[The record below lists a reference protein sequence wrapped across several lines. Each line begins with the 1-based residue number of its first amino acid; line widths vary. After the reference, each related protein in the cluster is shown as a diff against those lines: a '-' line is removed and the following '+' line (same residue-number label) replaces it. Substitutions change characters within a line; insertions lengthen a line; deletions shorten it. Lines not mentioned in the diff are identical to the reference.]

1 MKITLLLTFFTC
13 FSIKIY
19 AQETPSDTLQPV
31 NNSTMP
37 TDSTSEEEGDEE
49 AEAEEVP
56 DVQFTKI
63 RYRMTADGTYTSG
76 NVSRALM
83 QFTSNFDWNISK
95 IMKVSSSPSYVYGQ
109 QNKTL
114 AEREVF
120 LDLRSSILYE
130 KTLYYL
136 AFTSFERSN
145 LRKINN
151 RFIGA
156 AGIGLKLIQQKT
168 AYLSVT
174 NVLLYEKTD
183 FVVNEKFPD
192 RNLWRNST
200 RFFGEYTFDKGKM
213 TLSHILFIQPS
224 ITEKNFRWNGNLILK
239 YQVSK
244 NVGFRSTIENSYES
258 IVVPGRQNND
268 LRWTFGVVLEGKK

>member
-1 MKITLLLTFFTC
+1 MKTTLLLIFFTY

-19 AQETPSDTLQPV
+19 AQEAPSDTLQPV
-31 NNSTMP
+31 NSTMS

-49 AEAEEVP
+49 AEAEEVA
-56 DVQFTKI
+56 DVPFTKI
-63 RYRMTADGTYTSG
+63 RYRFTADGTYTSG

-109 QNKTL
+109 QNKAL

-156 AGIGLKLIQQKT
+156 AGFGLKLIQQKT

-224 ITEKNFRWNGNLILK
+224 ITEKNFRWNGNVSLK

-244 NVGFRSTIENSYES
+244 NVSFRSTIENSYES

-268 LRWTFGVVLEGKK
+268 LRWTFGIVLEGKK